1 MAARLV
7 SLTDAP
13 SIPIDKP
20 VIFIGRDSECDVV
33 LSDSRRVSRKHCCL
47 AHVNNRL
54 MVRDLGSMNG
64 VWINGKRIER
74 TGTMQPGD
82 ELAIGDVR
90 YRLSTQDNSD
100 SHQAQ
105 PDLPEANPEEANP
118 EEANPEE
125 ANPEEANPEEANPEE
140 ANPEEANPEE
150 ASLEFPVA
158 VADPGD
164 DVLVAEALS
173 ETDSSELLILPGAAL
188 DDDNGD
194 VIPLDQNGNYNDDD
208 SNILPLPGR

>member
-33 LSDSRRVSRKHCCL
+33 LGDSRRVSRKHCCL

-64 VWINGKRIER
+64 VWINGERIER

-100 SHQAQ
+100 PQAH
-105 PDLPEANPEEANP
+105 PDPAEANPDEANP
-118 EEANPEE
+118 DEASLD
-125 ANPEEANPEEANPEE
+125 
-140 ANPEEANPEE
+140 E

-164 DVLVAEALS
+164 DVLVAEPLS
-173 ETDSSELLILPGAAL
+173 ETDSSELLIAPGAAL

-194 VIPLDQNGNYNDDD
+194 VIPLDQDGNYNDDD

>member
-64 VWINGKRIER
+64 VWINGERIER

-90 YRLSTQDNSD
+90 FRLSTQDNSD
-100 SHQAQ
+100 SQAH
-105 PDLPEANPEEANP
+105 PEMPEANSD
-118 EEANPEE
+118 
-125 ANPEEANPEEANPEE
+125 
-140 ANPEEANPEE
+140 E

-164 DVLVAEALS
+164 DVLVAEPLY
-173 ETDSSELLILPGAAL
+173 ETDSSELLIVPGPAL

-194 VIPLDQNGNYNDDD
+194 VIPLNQNGNYNDDD
-208 SNILPLPGR
+208 SNILPLPDR

>member
-64 VWINGKRIER
+64 VWINGERIER

-100 SHQAQ
+100 SQAH
-105 PDLPEANPEEANP
+105 PDLP
-118 EEANPEE
+118 
-125 ANPEEANPEEANPEE
+125 EANPEE

-173 ETDSSELLILPGAAL
+173 ETDSSELLIVPGAAL

>member
-1 MAARLV
+1 MRSPAGADSAASRRLVPFPSRAPSTAMAARLV

-64 VWINGKRIER
+64 VWINGERIER

-100 SHQAQ
+100 SQAH
-105 PDLPEANPEEANP
+105 PDLPEANPVEANP
-118 EEANPEE
+118 V
-125 ANPEEANPEEANPEE
+125 
-140 ANPEEANPEE
+140 E

-173 ETDSSELLILPGAAL
+173 ETDSSELLIVPGAAL

>member
-33 LSDSRRVSRKHCCL
+33 LNDSRRVSRKHCCL

-64 VWINGKRIER
+64 VWINGERIER

-100 SHQAQ
+100 SQAH
-105 PDLPEANPEEANP
+105 PDLAEANPV
-118 EEANPEE
+118 
-125 ANPEEANPEEANPEE
+125 
-140 ANPEEANPEE
+140 E

-158 VADPGD
+158 VADPGG

-173 ETDSSELLILPGAAL
+173 ETDSSELLIVPGAAL

-208 SNILPLPGR
+208 SNILPLPSR

>member
-90 YRLSTQDNSD
+90 YRLSPQDNSD
-100 SHQAQ
+100 SQAQ
-105 PDLPEANPEEANP
+105 PDLPEANPV
-118 EEANPEE
+118 
-125 ANPEEANPEEANPEE
+125 
-140 ANPEEANPEE
+140 E

-158 VADPGD
+158 VADPSD

>member
-100 SHQAQ
+100 S
-105 PDLPEANPEEANP
+105 EANPDEANP
-118 EEANPEE
+118 DEANPD
-125 ANPEEANPEEANPEE
+125 
-140 ANPEEANPEE
+140 E

-164 DVLVAEALS
+164 DVLVAEPLS
-173 ETDSSELLILPGAAL
+173 ETDSSELLIAPGAAL

-194 VIPLDQNGNYNDDD
+194 VIPLDQDGNYNDDD

>member
-1 MAARLV
+1 MTARLV

-64 VWINGKRIER
+64 VWINGERIER
-74 TGTMQPGD
+74 TGTMRPGD

-90 YRLSTQDNSD
+90 FRLATQDNSD
-100 SHQAQ
+100 AEAN
-105 PDLPEANPEEANP
+105 PDLPEANLEEANL
-118 EEANPEE
+118 
-125 ANPEEANPEEANPEE
+125 
-140 ANPEEANPEE
+140 EE

-164 DVLVAEALS
+164 DVLVAEPLS
-173 ETDSSELLILPGAAL
+173 ETDSSELLIIPGAAL
-188 DDDNGD
+188 ADDNGD
-194 VIPLDQNGNYNDDD
+194 VIPLDQDGNYNDDD

>member
-64 VWINGKRIER
+64 VWINGERIER

-90 YRLSTQDNSD
+90 FRLSTQDNSD
-100 SHQAQ
+100 SQARH
-105 PDLPEANPEEANP
+105 PELPEANPDEAKHD
-118 EEANPEE
+118 
-125 ANPEEANPEEANPEE
+125 
-140 ANPEEANPEE
+140 E

-173 ETDSSELLILPGAAL
+173 ETDSSELLIVPGAAL

>member
-64 VWINGKRIER
+64 VWINGERIER

-90 YRLSTQDNSD
+90 FRLSTQDNSD
-100 SHQAQ
+100 SQDRH
-105 PDLPEANPEEANP
+105 PELPEANPDEANP
-118 EEANPEE
+118 DEASPD
-125 ANPEEANPEEANPEE
+125 
-140 ANPEEANPEE
+140 E

-164 DVLVAEALS
+164 DVLVAEPLS
-173 ETDSSELLILPGAAL
+173 ETDSSELLIVPGAAL

>member
-90 YRLSTQDNSD
+90 FRLSTQDNSD
-100 SHQAQ
+100 SQAH
-105 PDLPEANPEEANP
+105 PELPEANPDEANP
-118 EEANPEE
+118 DEANPD
-125 ANPEEANPEEANPEE
+125 
-140 ANPEEANPEE
+140 E

-158 VADPGD
+158 VDDPGD
-164 DVLVAEALS
+164 DVLVAEPLS
-173 ETDSSELLILPGAAL
+173 ETDSSELLVIPGAAP